1 LKSPSLSP
9 GELVDGRYRV
19 VRELGIGA
27 FGSAYL
33 VEHTQLRGLFVLKIS
48 SSAPGTDELALQ
60 RFRREAEVR
69 SRITSPNVANLIEC
83 AQLPDGRPYL
93 VTEWVDGLSVG
104 QFIRERGPLPLVSA
118 LEVAEAVAHGLAA
131 AHAVGVIH
139 RDIKPENVILPGDA
153 AEVHFNQ
160 AKLVDFGVHGELL
173 GDSNSTQAGQVFG
186 TPTYMSPEQLR
197 GQSQTPA
204 ADIYGLGMLL
214 YEMLYGRPA
223 FTADNINTFILRV
236 LQENVTFPPTPEVP
250 AGVTAFMERCLSKNQ
265 EARPQ
270 SASLVI
276 AELQGL
282 KHTALGA
289 RAEATSMFTR
299 LMAPAPSRPAIPAS
313 APPAA
318 GASMPQ
324 AVPAPYAAQRPSA
337 DLPFGPA
344 SPAAPSSLMAA
355 GRYVLPAGI
364 ILLAMGVGLSV
375 WVVSGHRISPE
386 ARGLLVGLLLIFG
399 GIALGTFLHRW
410 LGRRRS
416 QIERETEQIL
426 QGAKTRVSLTESIA
440 LEVDALFRR
449 CKQVDER
456 IFAAS
461 MALMLQEYESAKES
475 NNRQAALMNVVQ
487 ITDKLTD
494 RLCPWYVKHEKVV
507 AIVGSAVGVI
517 SGAASAAES
526 FLKILGRH

>member
-1 LKSPSLSP
+1 MPETQEGSHLKSPGLSP

-33 VEHTQLRGLFVLKIS
+33 VEHTQLGELFVLKIS
-48 SSAPGTDELALQ
+48 SSAPGADELALQ

-83 AQLPDGRPYL
+83 AQFPDGRPYL

-104 QFIRERGPLPLVSA
+104 QFLRERGPLPLVSA

-131 AHAVGVIH
+131 AHAVGIIH

-153 AEVHFNQ
+153 AGVHFDK

-173 GDSNSTQAGQVFG
+173 ADSNSTQAGQVFG

-236 LQENVTFPPTPEVP
+236 LQENVTFPPIPEVP

-270 SASLVI
+270 SAGLVI
-276 AELQGL
+276 TELQGL
-282 KHTALGA
+282 KHTALGPQA
-289 RAEATSMFTR
+289 SAQSGATRM
-299 LMAPAPSRPAIPAS
+299 MAS
-313 APPAA
+313 APRPAE
-318 GASMPQ
+318 ASMPQ
-324 AVPAPYAAQRPSA
+324 AILSPYAAQRPRA

-344 SPAAPSSLMAA
+344 SPAPPSSLPAA
-355 GRYVLPAGI
+355 GRYVLAAGI
-364 ILLAMGVGLSV
+364 ILLVMGVGLSV
-375 WVVSGHRISPE
+375 WVVSGHHIPPE

-399 GIALGTFLHRW
+399 GVALGTFLHRW
-410 LGRRRS
+410 LGRRRT